1 MKSPSGALQS
11 RFLPMPGTAATPT
24 PGIPSG
30 AAQRLDERPQRAY
43 LLPRKT
49 YAAAC
54 IDHTS
59 VEVFAGDGQTEG
71 CHSLSSRFYFDGMG
85 KCVDFFT
92 IEGGVRLERLSSW
105 ELKAVNWPC
114 GKVPLRA

>member
-1 MKSPSGALQS
+1 
-11 RFLPMPGTAATPT
+11 MPGRRLRRLSGMSP
-24 PGIPSG
+24 G
-30 AAQRLDERPQRAY
+30 AAQRPDERPQRAH

-71 CHSLSSRFYFDGMG
+71 CHSLSSRFCFDGME
-85 KCVDFFT
+85 KCIDFYD
-92 IEGGVRLERLSSW
+92 
-105 ELKAVNWPC
+105 
-114 GKVPLRA
+114 

>member
-1 MKSPSGALQS
+1 MNALNGLIYY
-11 RFLPMPGTAATPT
+11 R
-24 PGIPSG
+24 
-30 AAQRLDERPQRAY
+30 ERHTLRVY
-43 LLPRKT
+43 
-49 YAAAC
+49 

-59 VEVFAGDGQTEG
+59 VEVFVGDGQTEG

-105 ELKAVNWPC
+105 ELKAVNWPY
-114 GKVPLRA
+114 GKVTPRA